1 MLRLKSDLVPAL
13 IAARDGVLKSF
24 DLRWRDDAALTV
36 VMAANGYPG
45 TYAKGSAIAG
55 LDEAAAVEGVEIFHA
70 GTATGADG
78 NARREWRTRAQCL
91 GDRQDGRR
99 GAGARLCG
107 GRQDPLARRASAAA
121 TSAGARSSGRQALS
135 PSLRLGCAVYIFIA
149 LRYIRGADMGVIIKN
164 PATEK
169 KIRRLAKRTGET
181 LTQAVERA
189 VDERLARL
197 PAPRRK
203 GRIDRAKLAEL
214 LAYFN
219 SLPVDDPRSPDE
231 IIGYN
236 EYGAPE

>member
-1 MLRLKSDLVPAL
+1 
-13 IAARDGVLKSF
+13 
-24 DLRWRDDAALTV
+24 
-36 VMAANGYPG
+36 
-45 TYAKGSAIAG
+45 
-55 LDEAAAVEGVEIFHA
+55 
-70 GTATGADG
+70 
-78 NARREWRTRAQCL
+78 
-91 GDRQDGRR
+91 
-99 GAGARLCG
+99 
-107 GRQDPLARRASAAA
+107 
-121 TSAGARSSGRQALS
+121 
-135 PSLRLGCAVYIFIA
+135 
-149 LRYIRGADMGVIIKN
+149 MGVIIKN

-214 LAYFN
+214 LAYFD